1 MFRAF
6 ILLILIVCSLKSS
19 SQLTDTLSYAE
30 QLAAL
35 EAEMDSLSIFNLIES
50 VMALEV
56 QSSSE
61 LNLHAGF
68 TSSVTS
74 AGRDYDINQQG
85 VAPGVSYYHKSGIY
99 ADLSGYWNSD
109 FEPNYNPTVFSLGY
123 LTTLNEKWS
132 YSLDYE
138 RWIFNPKDT
147 SDNPLQNSIG
157 ASLNYEFVV
166 DIGLD
171 YSILFGNET
180 AHRLIG
186 TLGKSIDL
194 GKWWLFDDIRLYP
207 NANILLGNSKI
218 TRQLISQQ
226 QLSEQWSRVYQ
237 QLIDFTTLSE
247 FERDVVSRTIETA
260 FENGRITERRRN
272 ILLQLLETA
281 QNLTQRDIEDLQ
293 NVLDFGF
300 TNATFEEDNAF
311 GVLNYAFSIPLA
323 LSSKNLTL
331 LISYS
336 YSIPVS
342 LPGEFFEVDPV
353 GIFGASISYRI
364 PFK

>member
-6 ILLILIVCSLKSS
+6 ILLILLVCSLKSS

-186 TLGKSIDL
+186 TLGKSID
-194 GKWWLFDDIRLYP
+194 F
-207 NANILLGNSKI
+207 
-218 TRQLISQQ
+218 
-226 QLSEQWSRVYQ
+226 
-237 QLIDFTTLSE
+237 
-247 FERDVVSRTIETA
+247 
-260 FENGRITERRRN
+260 
-272 ILLQLLETA
+272 
-281 QNLTQRDIEDLQ
+281 
-293 NVLDFGF
+293 
-300 TNATFEEDNAF
+300 
-311 GVLNYAFSIPLA
+311 
-323 LSSKNLTL
+323 
-331 LISYS
+331 
-336 YSIPVS
+336 
-342 LPGEFFEVDPV
+342 
-353 GIFGASISYRI
+353 
-364 PFK
+364 